1 MGMKTAKNQVLPA
14 PPSLTDSIRAG
25 FDAVAGHVGLI
36 AIPIVFDLFLW
47 LGPHLSLERLLK
59 GFLERVFSLQGMD
72 APEMTEVMDY
82 AQGIWVIVAERLNLF
97 SFLRSYPVGV
107 PSLMA
112 ANQPVLTPLGAPDF
126 WDVQSM
132 VAVMGLIILLTLAG
146 LAIGSFFFIIVE
158 QASLYGEIRW
168 REAFNRWPGTL
179 TQVLLLMLFWMLII
193 FAISIPSSCFITAFS
208 LGGFAVGQI
217 GIFILGGLILWLL
230 FPLFFSGHGIF
241 VYQIKMWESVRK
253 SIRLTRMTLPK
264 TALFFLIILLV
275 SEVLDILWSTPKDDS
290 WLILV
295 GIAGHALVTTG
306 MLAASFVYYRDADR
320 WVDWVQRQAV
330 LTSSTN

>member
-36 AIPIVFDLFLW
+36 AIPIVIDLFLW

-59 GFLERVFSLQGMD
+59 GFLERIFSLQGMD

-146 LAIGSFFFIIVE
+146 LAIGSFFFMIVA

-168 REAFNRWPGTL
+168 GEAFNRWPGTL

-264 TALFFLIILLV
+264 TALFFLTILLV
-275 SEVLDILWSTPKDDS
+275 SEVLEILWSTPKDDS

-306 MLAASFVYYRDADR
+306 MLAASFIYYRDADR
-320 WVDWVQRQAV
+320 WVEWVQRQAI